1 MNSALPVGWLAGLE
15 VIIKIYSLLSIRRDK
30 IARQE
35 LNFFYLPLLDI
46 LTEIN

>member
-1 MNSALPVGWLAGLE
+1 MNSALRVGCLAGLE

-35 LNFFYLPLLDI
+35 LNFFNLPLLDI

>member
-1 MNSALPVGWLAGLE
+1 MNSALRVSWLAGLE

-35 LNFFYLPLLDI
+35 LNFFNLPLLDI